1 MEERSFLHLQGKERG
16 DLVAPNAF
24 QRKLLPYEWGLIQA
38 LEISE
43 QEYREIFQRIAE
55 EQRERSAEYAH
66 IPEIAAGPAAVPIL
80 VNLAVG
86 LVLTGVSMLLT
97 PKPPQQQRDDR
108 ENRSIV
114 GSNQEG
120 RTRFANTI
128 GFDGVPQLAQLGS
141 RIPLVFG
148 DYRAATDQTEASGG
162 IVVEPLLV
170 WSQVLSKG
178 TYQNFKG
185 QYVICERGLDFR
197 PSKQAYMMGGQ
208 PIDDIYEVNYELF
221 FSSKMG
227 GNILTDADSQYGLA
241 APGDDQIFTVPNAG
255 TKTKGFCSAYS
266 PSNKSVFG
274 VSAPIRNGGRWSL
287 NWRVINLFQNE
298 NGKDDEGHRLK
309 NQRRKIAGSGGDNRE
324 EGMRGGGRWYSP
336 QMGLEAISRGNP
348 NSWQFPPSDDAWET
362 EANLGDYVRFRITPR
377 NYIFPEDL
385 NAEKGGNDNPVDE
398 KANNYDDINS
408 ALNSLRAAAD
418 DALQMGEVFCCNQTL
433 LQVVNR
439 GGTFEPARENEDK
452 ADGRVVVIL
461 KVIGFTGLDH
471 RIGICSQNVFKHY
484 GVLLEPFGPAY
495 PGRREANW
503 YSLVKYDMAQAVNT
517 RACQITEIGIKSQ
530 VWTRI
535 NGLCNFADVPLPKDL
550 AKYDEDNIS
559 VSNGTVNKYT
569 FRTSFFKL
577 GIRTVYEDR
586 YNNNLVDGFSILDD
600 VLFAVR
606 GETPTDQFNFI
617 RIIPTG
623 AEKYEYRIIP
633 VTATQVYR
641 NLDQKPRAFVLGVT
655 HPLQTQTLSVPDSS
669 DRFSIQFHAKEE
681 SLGIGIPGYDPI
693 LDLEELNQAPGGMPG
708 DQVTQR
714 TTVYDDPDPD
724 SFRTSNFD
732 GRDRDQF
739 AFDQAALET
748 IFGPLKESND
758 RSYDRLDY
766 GTEEREAINWKLG
779 SKTVK
784 ISLRAEVVRNR
795 DDNASEKYG
804 TRRMWKLTQADFQDP
819 DDKKRMGDQ
828 GTTLEIEDFD
838 IDSDA
843 WYWKEYLKDAND
855 RGQSRECDLRLK
867 ATRSSRTETVT
878 LTVEDSDFREWD
890 NYAQIK
896 EISPYDEVTKSSD
909 QGPEHEIMYVNESDG
924 TQTRY
929 LDDFNYN
936 NLSMLGVKF
945 KSMNQ
950 TQQLQAM
957 QIWLEKGI
965 TVKKL
970 TGTDGASD
978 LLADIVYFL
987 LTARGRG
994 VGNQIPEEMID
1005 RPSFEHTNRFL
1016 EANRLFYNGAI
1027 TDQVNVR
1034 AYINQIVPFFLCH
1047 LSIKAG
1053 KFYMTPALPTDN
1065 AGAISS
1071 QPIPIAGYFNDGN
1084 IVDGSFKLNVLD
1096 ASERRDFRCVVKYRD
1111 SIKNAMPQYK
1121 TIQMRYKDLPIQPD
1135 QQEFDVTQFV
1145 TTAEHAKMAARYLLA
1160 SRRRVDHTVEF
1171 STSPFGIALA
1181 PGDYIKVETVSSPLE
1196 TRISGRIGND
1206 LQVIGNVADGTHTAT
1221 IYRQASNE
1229 VVTEEIVI
1237 ANGRVTDET
1246 LRNSLFAIPLLER
1259 RLGVY
1264 MIEELS
1270 LDEEGM
1276 VQVKASHHPVNDSG
1290 VSRIALDLMSR
1301 GNDDRFTLVD

>member
-1 MEERSFLHLQGKERG
+1 
-16 DLVAPNAF
+16 
-24 QRKLLPYEWGLIQA
+24 
-38 LEISE
+38 
-43 QEYREIFQRIAE
+43 
-55 EQRERSAEYAH
+55 
-66 IPEIAAGPAAVPIL
+66 
-80 VNLAVG
+80 
-86 LVLTGVSMLLT
+86 
-97 PKPPQQQRDDR
+97 
-108 ENRSIV
+108 
-114 GSNQEG
+114 
-120 RTRFANTI
+120 
-128 GFDGVPQLAQLGS
+128 
-141 RIPLVFG
+141 
-148 DYRAATDQTEASGG
+148 
-162 IVVEPLLV
+162 
-170 WSQVLSKG
+170 
-178 TYQNFKG
+178 
-185 QYVICERGLDFR
+185 
-197 PSKQAYMMGGQ
+197 
-208 PIDDIYEVNYELF
+208 
-221 FSSKMG
+221 
-227 GNILTDADSQYGLA
+227 
-241 APGDDQIFTVPNAG
+241 
-255 TKTKGFCSAYS
+255 
-266 PSNKSVFG
+266 
-274 VSAPIRNGGRWSL
+274 
-287 NWRVINLFQNE
+287 
-298 NGKDDEGHRLK
+298 
-309 NQRRKIAGSGGDNRE
+309 
-324 EGMRGGGRWYSP
+324 
-336 QMGLEAISRGNP
+336 
-348 NSWQFPPSDDAWET
+348 
-362 EANLGDYVRFRITPR
+362 
-377 NYIFPEDL
+377 
-385 NAEKGGNDNPVDE
+385 
-398 KANNYDDINS
+398 
-408 ALNSLRAAAD
+408 
-418 DALQMGEVFCCNQTL
+418 
-433 LQVVNR
+433 
-439 GGTFEPARENEDK
+439 
-452 ADGRVVVIL
+452 
-461 KVIGFTGLDH
+461 
-471 RIGICSQNVFKHY
+471 
-484 GVLLEPFGPAY
+484 
-495 PGRREANW
+495 
-503 YSLVKYDMAQAVNT
+503 MAQVVNT

-535 NGLCNFADVPLPKDL
+535 NGLCNFADVPLPEDL

-569 FRTSFFKL
+569 FRTAFFKL

-586 YNNNLVDGFSILDD
+586 YNNDLVDGFSILDD

-669 DRFSIQFHAKEE
+669 DRFSIQFYAKEE
-681 SLGIGIPGYDPI
+681 PLGIGVPGYDPI
-693 LDLEELNQAPGGMPG
+693 LDLEELHQAPGGMPG
-708 DQVTQR
+708 GQVEQR
-714 TTVYDDPDPD
+714 ATIYDDPDPD

-748 IFGPLKESND
+748 IFGPLKEFNG
-758 RSYDRLDY
+758 RSFDKLDY
-766 GTEEREAINWKLG
+766 GTEEREAMNWKLG
-779 SKTVK
+779 DKTVK
-784 ISLRAEVVRNR
+784 ISLRAKVVKNK

-828 GTTLEIEDFD
+828 GTTLEIENFD
-838 IDSDA
+838 IDNDA
-843 WYWKEYLKDAND
+843 WYWSEYLKDAND

-909 QGPEHEIMYVNESDG
+909 QGPEFEILYVNESDG
-924 TQTRY
+924 TQTRF
-929 LDDFNYN
+929 LDDFSYD

-945 KSMNQ
+945 KSMAQ

-965 TVKKL
+965 SVKKL

-994 VGNQIPEEMID
+994 MGNQIPDEMID

-1034 AYINQIVPFFLCH
+1034 AYINQIAPFFLCH
-1047 LSIKAG
+1047 LSIRAG
-1053 KFYMTPALPTDN
+1053 KFFMTPAVPTDN
-1065 AGAISS
+1065 AGVISN
-1071 QPIPIAGYFNDGN
+1071 QPVPIAGYFNDGN

-1096 ASERRDFRCVVKYRD
+1096 ASERREFRCVVKYRD
-1111 SIKNAMPQYK
+1111 SVKNAMPQYK

-1196 TRISGRIGND
+1196 TRISGRINNE
-1206 LQVIGNVADGTHTAT
+1206 LQVMGNVADGTHTAT
-1221 IYRQASNE
+1221 IYWQAADS

-1290 VSRIALDLMSR
+1290 VSRIALDLLAR